1 MFRDSSTPSFYY
13 PPDKKQFSILT
24 VCFSLLTAKRYCVML
39 QEEKG
44 HLLLNELISY
54 TDSHPDIKL
63 ISSQIL
69 DTVAGNV

>member
-1 MFRDSSTPSFYY
+1 M
-13 PPDKKQFSILT
+13 
-24 VCFSLLTAKRYCVML
+24 LTAKRYCVML